1 MDSLTI
7 ALPLIKKSEGLRL
20 VAYSDPA
27 TGGKPFTIGYGA
39 TYYQNGSPIQPGDK
53 ITKAQADKLLLFHA
67 GKAKETVKKLVKSNI
82 NPNQEAALISL
93 IFNIGEGNLAKS
105 TLLKKINKDP
115 KDPSINEEFKKW
127 VYANKKIF
135 PGLVS
140 RREEESK
147 LFFKPI
153 VISSVLLAATGLL
166 LFYLLK

>member
-20 VAYSDPA
+20 NAYPDPA

-39 TYYQNGSPIQPGDK
+39 TYYENGSPILPGDK

-67 GKAKETVKKLVKSNI
+67 GKAKETVKKLVKANI

-93 IFNIGEGNLAKS
+93 IFNIGEGNLSKS

-115 KDPSINEEFKKW
+115 KDPSINDEFKKW
-127 VYANKKIF
+127 IYANKKIF

-153 VISSVLLAATGLL
+153 VISSVLIAATGLL

>member
-20 VAYSDPA
+20 IAYPDPA
-27 TGGKPFTIGYGA
+27 TGGKPYTIGYGA
-39 TYYQNGSPIQPGDK
+39 TYYENGSPILSGDK
-53 ITKAQADKLLLFHA
+53 ITKAQAEKLLQFHA

-93 IFNIGEGNLAKS
+93 VFNIGEGNLAKS
-105 TLLKKINKDP
+105 TLLKKINKDS

-135 PGLVS
+135 PGLVG